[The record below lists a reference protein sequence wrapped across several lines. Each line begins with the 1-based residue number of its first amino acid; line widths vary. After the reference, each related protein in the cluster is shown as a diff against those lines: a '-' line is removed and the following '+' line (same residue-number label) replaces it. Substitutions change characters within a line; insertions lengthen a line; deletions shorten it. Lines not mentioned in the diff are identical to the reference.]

1 MNLNN
6 LRDKAFATATA
17 KGFHDKEYSNEH
29 WLMLVITEL
38 SESVEADRKGR
49 RANVCEFNMADE
61 AMSFKTRFEN
71 FIKGS
76 VEEELADAA
85 IRLLDLAGLNNV
97 HVYFS
102 GLDFEW
108 LSNGFKDKTFTECI
122 YRINGLI
129 FMLDVEL
136 KHEISDTIV
145 GVLSYIIALSKHLD
159 IDLLWHIEKKMKY
172 NETREPLHG
181 KKY

>member
-38 SESVEADRKGR
+38 SEAVEADRKNSHFDELNDMYYFV
-49 RANVCEFNMADE
+49 RACLLDE
-61 AMSFKTRFEN
+61 KKAYEDYINGT
-71 FIKGS
+71 
-76 VEEELADAA
+76 VEEELADAV
-85 IRLLDLAGLNNV
+85 IRLLDLAGLRGV
-97 HVYFS
+97 DIDLS
-102 GLDFEW
+102 GYDFTPI
-108 LSNGFKDKTFTECI
+108 SNRFKDKTFTECI

-136 KHEISDTIV
+136 KHEISETTVSVV
-145 GVLSYIIALSKHLD
+145 GYIIALAKHLD
-159 IDLLWHIEKKMKY
+159 IDLLWHIEQNMKY
-172 NETREPLHG
+172 NELR
-181 KKY
+181 